1 MAVTRMKV
9 LSIRQPWAS
18 IIINGYKSYEFRSW
32 KTKFRGRVLIHASKD
47 VETEYLGRFESL
59 GLEYPTSAII
69 GSVEVTDCVLV
80 TETFEEKLIA
90 ENELVY
96 GATRGRAGYGF
107 QVENPVKFEEIIP
120 TNGEL
125 GFWEYLEPEEVMDLM
140 HSINYGWMDSDGK
153 LYDCLNKDNC
163 SNYKLLK
170 AKDIIK
176 NGFGIC
182 WDQVEVER
190 FYLRNNKINL
200 RTLFMYYDDGIDDE
214 SHTFLTYQKSDKF
227 YWFEH
232 AWMEYSGI
240 HEYSDFNDLIQDVKN
255 KFLLKIGNSVVNDR
269 LHCYIY
275 KKPKIGLSIGD
286 FYEFCKQ
293 GEEIDL

>member
-1 MAVTRMKV
+1 
-9 LSIRQPWAS
+9 
-18 IIINGYKSYEFRSW
+18 
-32 KTKFRGRVLIHASKD
+32 
-47 VETEYLGRFESL
+47 
-59 GLEYPTSAII
+59 
-69 GSVEVTDCVLV
+69 
-80 TETFEEKLIA
+80 
-90 ENELVY
+90 
-96 GATRGRAGYGF
+96 
-107 QVENPVKFEEIIP
+107 
-120 TNGEL
+120 
-125 GFWEYLEPEEVMDLM
+125 
-140 HSINYGWMDSDGK
+140 
-153 LYDCLNKDNC
+153 
-163 SNYKLLK
+163 
-170 AKDIIK
+170 
-176 NGFGIC
+176 
-182 WDQVEVER
+182 
-190 FYLRNNKINL
+190 
-200 RTLFMYYDDGIDDE
+200 MYYDDGIDDE

>member
-1 MAVTRMKV
+1 MKV

-18 IIINGYKSYEFRSW
+18 LIVNGFKCYEFRSW

-47 VETEYLGRFESL
+47 VETEYLSRFESL

-69 GSVEVTDCVLV
+69 GSVIVTDCVSV
-80 TETFEEKLIA
+80 TEEFEDKLIE

-107 QVENPVKFEEIIP
+107 KVENPVKFDEVILA
-120 TNGEL
+120 NGEL

-140 HSINYGWMDSDGK
+140 NSIEYGWIDSEGK
-153 LYDCLNKDNC
+153 HYDSLNKDNC
-163 SNYKLLK
+163 NNYKLLK

-176 NGFGIC
+176 NGFGVC

-190 FYLRNNKINL
+190 FYLRNNKINIK
-200 RTLFMYYDDGIDDE
+200 TIFIYYEDGVNDE
-214 SHTFLTYQKSDKF
+214 SHTFLTYEKNGKY

-232 AWMEYSGI
+232 AWMEYRGI
-240 HEYSDFNDLIQDVKN
+240 HEYETFDDLIQDVKN
-255 KFLLKIGNSVVNDR
+255 KFGCKIGNDYASDR
-269 LHCYIY
+269 FHCYIY
-275 KKPKIGLSIGD
+275 KKPQVGFCVD
-286 FYEFCKQ
+286 EFYDFCKS
-293 GEEIDL
+293 GEEIKL